1 MFCSD
6 KKLLSLTMKGEI
18 ERFLHFLLKHFL
30 VFIREW
36 VVDSQIRYLKVL
48 GGASGREA
56 MLAGL
61 KNGLVNEN
69 DFITFCCIL
78 LSFFLDFKILLK

>member
-30 VFIREW
+30 VYCLLE
-36 VVDSQIRYLKVL
+36 
-48 GGASGREA
+48 SG
-56 MLAGL
+56 
-61 KNGLVNEN
+61 
-69 DFITFCCIL
+69 
-78 LSFFLDFKILLK
+78 

>member
-1 MFCSD
+1 M
-6 KKLLSLTMKGEI
+6 
-18 ERFLHFLLKHFL
+18 
-30 VFIREW
+30 
-36 VVDSQIRYLKVL
+36 DSQIRYLKVL

-69 DFITFCCIL
+69 DFITFSCIL
-78 LSFFLDFKILLK
+78 LSFYSRF